1 MSNNIKEVI
10 QRLESWFLWFWIKQY
25 KVSFLLIF
33 LMIML
38 WISSFFM
45 IDKKSAPDL
54 DLWII
59 SIGTS
64 YVWVNPEDIDSLI
77 TDKIEKKIKDIEW
90 IKKIDSTSS
99 LWFSSVVV
107 ELDNGIS
114 VQDTMT
120 EIKDKIDTIDFPEEA
135 NDTVVQDISSTDN
148 RLFSIIFY
156 ADEEKYSK
164 WYLLDKSI
172 TLKNNLEWTK
182 GINKINVQWWED
194 YEIRVL
200 IDRAKLDKLWLSI
213 SGLSRTISDHNK
225 NTPIWNYSIWDL
237 NYDFRFEWEIK
248 ELKDFLTIPIVLNNW
263 DIVYLW
269 DIATIKKHYKN
280 ESISK
285 AGVFWKTWYNAIVLD
300 IMKSDKEDFFGS
312 SVVAKESLKN
322 EIQWVN
328 YEWIEYEIHLDS
340 SQIMQQDYKDLF
352 QNMMTTFALVF
363 LTLLAFIWFKE
374 GFIGILIVPLSYL
387 ITFIVLYYWGFS
399 LNFLTNFSLI
409 LSLWVAI
416 DTIIVVIEWAN
427 KKVKLWYSP
436 KHAILVAIREYAP
449 PIISGTMTTLAAFIP
464 LLTLP
469 GVMGKYLS
477 YIPITVFITLL
488 ASLFLSLTVTSAIF
502 MKLTKNK
509 KYYRTNEKEEVTI
522 SEDERELLE
531 YDRQGKEERKWQR
544 SHLREKIFDNISMFY
559 FNTLSKVI
567 QTNKSRLILIFTP
580 ILLLLISFSFWN
592 WFKLFPASDNTQINI
607 SIEATQWANT
617 QSLEDLLPLLDTTLA
632 GIDEIMVYSVDLQD
646 NTIKSVVELYSKNY
660 REENGLRDSFKVEKE
675 INERFDVFRIRW
687 YTVES
692 WVLAGWPPGWK
703 AVGIKIIADSTQ
715 YLSTLSKVSLDF
727 KEYLTSLDGTKN
739 VWTSTSVTPGQFVFE
754 LDYDKIAKLW
764 LTPSEITNAIFANT
778 NGLTAGTIKWLLN
791 DHDIKLKIAEFE
803 DNLSPY
809 DVENLV
815 LNTSKGK
822 VKLVD
827 VASYKF
833 DTAISEIIRN
843 DTKIT
848 TVVDSDL
855 EEWIVQ
861 SDIQPKLLEF
871 AKDYQFPVGISYS
884 SGWEAEENADLIRWT
899 LIAFF
904 IALFLIFTILVL
916 QFNSYGQPA
925 IILYSVVLALLWV
938 NTWLGIMWLPYSM
951 AFAIW
956 FIALTWIVIN
966 NAIIY
971 IDRINTNLREGLQ
984 DKDAIL
990 QAGKSRL
997 IPMLVTTITTIFG
1010 ILPIALQDQFWAG
1023 LGFTI
1028 VFGLV
1033 TGTIMTLFVI
1043 PALYYQAFLKKRGW
1057 IGMIIAFVIT
1067 IIIFMIY
1074 NTVVWL
1080 FL

>member
-1 MSNNIKEVI
+1 
-10 QRLESWFLWFWIKQY
+10 
-25 KVSFLLIF
+25 
-33 LMIML
+33 
-38 WISSFFM
+38 M

-59 SIGTS
+59 SIWKS
-64 YVWVNPEDIDSLI
+64 YVGVNPVDIDSLI

-99 LWFSSVVV
+99 LGFSSVVV
-107 ELDNGIS
+107 ELDNWIS

-120 EIKDKIDTIDFPEEA
+120 EIKDQIDTIDFPEEA
-135 NDTVVQDISSTDN
+135 NDTIVQDISSKDN

-156 ADEEKYSK
+156 ADENKYSK
-164 WYLLDKSI
+164 DYLLDKTI
-172 TLKNNLEWTK
+172 LLKNNLEWSK
-182 GINKINVQWWED
+182 WINKIDVQWWED

-200 IDRAKLDKLWLSI
+200 VDKAKLDKLGLSI
-213 SGLSRTISDHNK
+213 SGLSRSISEHNK

-237 NYDFRFEWEIK
+237 NYDFRFEGEITQ
-248 ELKDFLTIPIVLNNW
+248 LKDFLNIPIVLNDWN
-263 DIVYLW
+263 ITYLW
-269 DIATIKKHYKN
+269 DISTIKKHYKN

-285 AGVFWKTWYNAIVLD
+285 AWVLWKTWYNALILD
-300 IMKSDKEDFFGS
+300 ILKSDKEDFFSS
-312 SVVAKESLKN
+312 SVIAKETLES
-322 EIQWVN
+322 EIQWAN
-328 YEWIEYEIHLDS
+328 YEWIEFEIHLDS
-340 SQIMQQDYKDLF
+340 SEQMQQDYKDLF
-352 QNMMTTFALVF
+352 QNMMTTFILVF
-363 LTLLAFIWFKE
+363 ITLLVFIWFKE
-374 GFIGILIVPLSYL
+374 WFIWILIVPLSYL
-387 ITFIVLYYWGFS
+387 ITFIVLYYGWFS

-427 KKVKLWYSP
+427 KKLKLGYSS

-469 GVMGKYLS
+469 WVMGKYLS

-502 MKLTKNK
+502 MKLTKNIN
-509 KYYRTNEKEEVTI
+509 YYRSNEKEEATI
-522 SEDERELLE
+522 SKNEKELLE
-531 YDRQGKEERKWQR
+531 YDRQWKVERKWKR
-544 SHLREKIFDNISMFY
+544 SHLRERIFDNISMFY

-567 QTNKSRLILIFTP
+567 KTNTSRLVVIFTP
-580 ILLLLISFSFWN
+580 ILLLLISFSFGN
-592 WFKLFPASDNTQINI
+592 WFKLFPESDSTQINI
-607 SIEATQWANT
+607 SIEAAQWT
-617 QSLEDLLPLLDTTLA
+617 KTESLENLVPLLYSGL
-632 GIDEIMVYSVDLQD
+632 DEIWEIKMYSVDVKD
-646 NTIKSVVELYSKNY
+646 NVISSVIELYSKSY
-660 REENGLRDSFKVEKE
+660 REENWLRDSFKVEQE
-675 INERFDVFRIRW
+675 INDRLDIFRTRW
-687 YTVES
+687 YTVVS
-692 WVLAGWPPGWK
+692 WVLAWWPPGWA

-715 YLSTLSKVSLDF
+715 YLSTLSDVAEDF
-727 KEYLTSLDGTKN
+727 KTYLKSVDGTKN
-739 VWTSTSVTPGQFVFE
+739 VSTSTSVTPGQFVFT

-778 NGLTAGTIKWLLN
+778 NGLTAWAIKWVLN
-791 DHDIKLKIAEFE
+791 DHDIKVRIAEFE
-803 DNLSPY
+803 NNLSPY

-815 LNTSKGK
+815 LNTSKWK

-827 VASYKF
+827 VASYTF
-833 DTAISEIIRN
+833 DTAISEIIRS

-848 TVVDSDL
+848 TAVNSDL
-855 EEWIVQ
+855 VDGIVQ
-861 SDIQPKLLEF
+861 SDVQPKLLEF
-871 AKDYQFPVGISYS
+871 AESYQFPLGISYS
-884 SGWEAEENADLIRWT
+884 AWWEAEENADLIQWT
-899 LIAFF
+899 LTAFV

-916 QFNSYGQPA
+916 QFNSYAQPA

-938 NTWLGIMWLPYSM
+938 NVGLAIMWLPYSM

-971 IDRINTNLREGLQ
+971 IDKINTNLREWLQ
-984 DKDAIL
+984 DQDAIL

-1033 TGTIMTLFVI
+1033 TWTIMTLFVI
-1043 PALYYQAFLKKRGW
+1043 PALYYQAFLKNRWW
-1057 IGMIIAFVIT
+1057 ISMLFALIIT
-1067 IIIFMIY
+1067 IVIFIIY
-1074 NTVVWL
+1074 NSLVSL
-1080 FL
+1080 FI